1 MKKIIITLSLVMA
14 SMGIIN
20 AQTVVVEEEVNK
32 APTNNV
38 PAYKPSKT
46 DAGFM
51 MELTSYGGF
60 DEIGLKGKFGN
71 SIGFNFLFNLKYK
84 LANKVQLVS
93 QVGINYENYS
103 FTKTD
108 TNTTFPTSV
117 SNNEMDRFSVTAAS
131 LSLGARFKLKKS
143 LYTELGATGK
153 WNFSKVYNYEDKD
166 LNGNK
171 REVFVHD
178 VAYLKDIT
186 ADAYVR
192 LGVKGISLV
201 AYYCLT
207 DMMQTADY
215 APVVYETPRLRL
227 GISLGL

>member
-1 MKKIIITLSLVMA
+1 MKKVIITLSLVIA

-32 APTNNV
+32 APTNNL

-51 MELTSYGGF
+51 MDFTSYGGF
-60 DEIGLKGKFGN
+60 DEKGLKGKFGN
-71 SIGFNFLFNLKYK
+71 SFGFNILFNLKYK
-84 LANKVQLVS
+84 LAKKVQLVS
-93 QVGINYENYS
+93 QVGINFENYS
-103 FTKTD
+103 FTKID
-108 TNTTFPTSV
+108 TNTPFPTTV

-143 LYTELGATGK
+143 LYTELGAMGK
-153 WNFSKVYNYEDKD
+153 WNFSKVYNYETKNE
-166 LNGNK
+166 NGNK
-171 REVFVHD
+171 TEVFEHD
-178 VAYLKDIT
+178 LAYIKDIT

-201 AYYCLT
+201 AYYRLT
-207 DMMQTADY
+207 DMMQTAGY
-215 APVVYETPRLRL
+215 APIVYETPRLRL
-227 GISLGL
+227 GITLGL

>member
-1 MKKIIITLSLVMA
+1 MKKVIITLSLVIA

-32 APTNNV
+32 APTSPM
-38 PAYKPSKT
+38 PAFTPSKT

-60 DEIGLKGKFGN
+60 DEKGLKGKFGT
-71 SIGFNFLFNLKYK
+71 SIGINILFNLKYR
-84 LANKVQLVS
+84 LANKIQLVS

-108 TNTTFPTSV
+108 SNINFPTDTT
-117 SNNEMDRFSVTAAS
+117 NNEMDRFSVTAAS

-143 LYTELGATGK
+143 LYTEIGAMGK
-153 WNFSKVYNYEDKD
+153 WNFSKVYNFEDK

-178 VAYLKDIT
+178 LAYIKDIT
-186 ADAYVR
+186 ADAYLR

-201 AYYCLT
+201 AYYRLT
-207 DMMQTADY
+207 DMMQTAGY
-215 APVVYETPRLRL
+215 APIVYETPRLRL
-227 GISLGL
+227 GITLGL

>member
-1 MKKIIITLSLVMA
+1 MKKVIITLSLVMA

-60 DEIGLKGKFGN
+60 DEKGLKGKFGN

-103 FTKTD
+103 FIKTD

-153 WNFSKVYNYEDKD
+153 WNFSKVYNYETKD
-166 LNGNK
+166 VNGNK
-171 REVFVHD
+171 TEVFVHD
-178 VAYLKDIT
+178 LAYIKDIT
-186 ADAYVR
+186 ADAYFR

-201 AYYCLT
+201 AYYRLT
-207 DMMQTADY
+207 DMMQTASY

-227 GISLGL
+227 GISLGF